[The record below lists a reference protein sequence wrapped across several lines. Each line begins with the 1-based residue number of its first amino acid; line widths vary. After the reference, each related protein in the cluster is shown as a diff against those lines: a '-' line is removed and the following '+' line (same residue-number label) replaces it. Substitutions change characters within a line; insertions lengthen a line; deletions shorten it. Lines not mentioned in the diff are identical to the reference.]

1 MKYDFQDRFVITG
14 EGNNIKAH
22 FRGNH
27 KNISRF
33 MPRILRSH
41 STGGSGGEN
50 TTSFTSSLETATNNN
65 TTNNNMNNNS
75 AAYNKYIIFDTSP
88 IIYTSTSTTTNTN
101 TEPYTPYISSLSPL
115 NIPPPPPPQT
125 SPIYSISTDS
135 FLEEEKGREN
145 SRDNIRESGRDKMFR
160 SLGILS
166 ATSSTSVVY
175 DKDMMLAPSA
185 SVGGAVVGPPR
196 LSLRQSSDSTPV
208 YTYAGDGKWLIGL
221 FVCARC
227 CLLLFI
233 AHVVHVLYK
242 CTFTHHIHYM
252 AFLHQYITY

>member
-1 MKYDFQDRFVITG
+1 
-14 EGNNIKAH
+14 
-22 FRGNH
+22 
-27 KNISRF
+27 

-41 STGGSGGEN
+41 STGGSGGAGGSEN
-50 TTSFTSSLETATNNN
+50 TTSFTSSLETAINNN

-75 AAYNKYIIFDTSP
+75 TYNKYSIFDTSP
-88 IIYTSTSTTTNTN
+88 VIYTTSTTTNTN
-101 TEPYTPYISSLSPL
+101 TEPYTPYTSSLSPL
-115 NIPPPPPPQT
+115 NIPPPPPQT
-125 SPIYSISTDS
+125 SPINSISTDS
-135 FLEEEKGREN
+135 YLEEEKGREN
-145 SRDNIRESGRDKMFR
+145 SRESGRDKMFR

-175 DKDMMLAPSA
+175 DKDMVLAPSA

-196 LSLRQSSDSTPV
+196 LTPWQSSDSTPV
-208 YTYAGDGKWLIGL
+208 YTYAGDGKWLIDL

-252 AFLHQYITY
+252 AFLHQYITYSCTYSCTYRLYYYSDLAFPPLLNQVQSRP